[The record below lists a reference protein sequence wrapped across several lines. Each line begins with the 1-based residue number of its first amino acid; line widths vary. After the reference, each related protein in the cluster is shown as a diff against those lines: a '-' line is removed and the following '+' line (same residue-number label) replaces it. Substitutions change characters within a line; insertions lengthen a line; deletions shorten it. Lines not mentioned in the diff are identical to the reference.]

1 VRAGIAATQAV
12 EPSLA
17 AEDAEELLLLGSFLR
32 RPPPELAV
40 VRLDER
46 QILAALRA
54 PRSQVA

>member
-1 VRAGIAATQAV
+1 MRAGIAATRAV

-32 RPPPELAV
+32 RPPPELTV
-40 VRLDER
+40 VPLDER

-54 PRSQVA
+54 PRAEVA